1 MPLKRTS
8 SIPFEYAA
16 VQLLA
21 YLAVDGYLD
30 RVPVPDWAEDTS
42 VSELMQALDYLSS
55 DEGNWL
61 QEFYPNHGKLEA
73 ADAWL
78 TAWHRGETVPL
89 PEDCDED
96 DDETDDED
104 PSESMIKEFI
114 KSLPFDERVKMQ
126 QEINSNPSIRE
137 AMRGIIEPTA
147 SIAASVGLQEEQDYP
162 DDKSNFLEVIK
173 PHASCKPVLMF
184 AIMLLNE
191 GVEHIRSVIDDRMD
205 TDHID
210 ARIAELIDECNQLM
224 KPKKKKTSR

>member
-1 MPLKRTS
+1 
-8 SIPFEYAA
+8 
-16 VQLLA
+16 
-21 YLAVDGYLD
+21 
-30 RVPVPDWAEDTS
+30 
-42 VSELMQALDYLSS
+42 
-55 DEGNWL
+55 
-61 QEFYPNHGKLEA
+61 
-73 ADAWL
+73 
-78 TAWHRGETVPL
+78 
-89 PEDCDED
+89 
-96 DDETDDED
+96 
-104 PSESMIKEFI
+104 MIKEFI